1 MVKKSPQ
8 KTVEEGCVLP
18 WSCKAL
24 EAWWT
29 GLGGLSVGAVAAVLI
44 YPTPQAPWKG
54 FSVGLLFLLRPC
66 HPSHSIAGT
75 ELQNG

>member
-18 WSCKAL
+18 GSCKAL

-29 GLGGLSVGAVAAVLI
+29 GPGALSVGAVAAVLI
-44 YPTPQAPWKG
+44 YPTPQTPWKG
-54 FSVGLLFLLRPC
+54 FSVGLLCLPHHC
-66 HPSHSIAGT
+66 HPTHSVAGT
-75 ELQNG
+75 ELQKG